1 MRVLTFRGRYSYQ
14 PGQVFTGLVCF
25 CHFEA
30 KDTSEKIK
38 LVAREITSQVSS
50 EEIILVPFSH
60 LHESVLNDQEAKNFF
75 GELGGMVLEI
85 SQQKPIMIPFGVTK
99 ELHLD
104 VEADDSAVRFFH
116 F

>member
-30 KDTSEKIK
+30 KDTSEKVK
-38 LVAREITSQVSS
+38 LVAREIASQISS

-60 LHESVLNDQEAKNFF
+60 LHESVLSDQEAKNFF
-75 GELGGMVLEI
+75 EGLGELILEI
-85 SQQKPIMIPFGVTK
+85 SQKKVVMIPFGVTK
-99 ELHLD
+99 ELHLN

>member
-25 CHFEA
+25 CQFEV
-30 KDTSEKIK
+30 KDTSEKIR
-38 LVAREITSQVSS
+38 LVSKEIISQASNQ
-50 EEIILVPFSH
+50 EIILVPFSH
-60 LHESVLNDQEAKNFF
+60 LHENVLNDQEARKLF
-75 GELGGMVLEI
+75 GELGDVILEV